1 MSATMNG
8 HAMSIGYGEGGTMSD
23 TLAIGRNYCHNHLPN
38 IPQLTREEI
47 VRAGGIFPPPAP
59 LIAQPKKRKVDPA
72 ERKVRPIT
80 DYDRARIVAGWADGK
95 GKPLA
100 VIGREI
106 GRAAACVRRV
116 LRQEG
121 YDTSA
126 HAGHPHPYRERVVEM
141 IQAGATVAEVVAAT
155 GARREYVHN
164 TASKMRVAARQKEAA

>member
-1 MSATMNG
+1 MSGTMNG
-8 HAMSIGYGEGGTMSD
+8 HVMSISCGEPSSIRETA
-23 TLAIGRNYCHNHLPN
+23 AIGRNYCHKHLPN

-47 VRAGGIFPPPAP
+47 VRAGGTFPPPAP

-121 YDTSA
+121 YETSA

-141 IQAGATVAEVVAAT
+141 IKAGATVAEVISAT

-164 TASKMRVAARQKEAA
+164 TKSKMRLAREAV

>member
-1 MSATMNG
+1 MSDTMNG
-8 HAMSIGYGEGGTMSD
+8 HAMSISYGEPSRIGDM
-23 TLAIGRNYCHNHLPN
+23 LAVGERYCQRHLKE
-38 IPQLTREEI
+38 IPRLTREEVI
-47 VRAGGIFPPPAP
+47 RCGGVFPPPAP

-80 DYDRARIVAGWADGK
+80 SYDRARIVAGWADGK

-121 YDTSA
+121 YETSA

-141 IQAGATVAEVVAAT
+141 IKAGATVAEVVAAT

-164 TASKMRVAARQKEAA
+164 TKSKMRLAREAV